1 MEQQTDEEQ
10 FTVQIGE
17 ETRTVKAGTTLE
29 EIARAYQDWYPE
41 EIVLA
46 YQDGRLV
53 ELRKKVKEDCRV
65 SFETTAGQA
74 GHDTY
79 ERSVCFL
86 MITAIY
92 DICDRADIEKV
103 RIHYTIGKGYYCT
116 VEGNQKVDQ
125 DFLNQ
130 VEARMREMVEM
141 DIPIKKRTIPT
152 DDAIALFGQQ
162 GMHDKEKLFRY
173 RTASR
178 VNVYRINDFEDYFY
192 GYMVPSTGYLRYFK
206 LYPYDEGFVLQLPDI
221 TQPTV
226 VPPFDPPEKL
236 FHVLQESTKW
246 GDMQGI
252 ETVGDLN
259 DRVTGGDVS
268 EVVLVQEALQEKKIA
283 EIAATIA
290 DSPSVKF
297 VLIAGPSSSGK
308 TTFSHRLAVQLRV
321 NGLTPHL
328 ITVDNYFVEREE
340 NPVDEN
346 GNLDFEC
353 LEAVDV
359 ALLNRQLTELLDGR
373 EVTMPT
379 FDFKTG
385 HKQYTNPPMKLREN
399 DVLVIEGIHCLNPR
413 LTPDLEDDSKFR
425 IYISA
430 LTQLNVDE
438 HNRIPTTDGRLI
450 RRIVRDSRTRGTSA
464 GETIK
469 RWDAVRKGEEQNI
482 FPFQEQADV
491 MFNSALIYEL
501 AVLKPYA
508 EAQLFGID
516 RDDPVYTE
524 AKRLL
529 KFLDYFVG
537 IGSEYVP
544 TNSLLREFIGGGCF
558 NVS

>member
-1 MEQQTDEEQ
+1 MEEEQ
-10 FTVQIGE
+10 YSVQIGE
-17 ETRTVKAGTTLE
+17 DTEIVKAGTTLQE
-29 EIARAYQDWYPE
+29 LARRYQDRYPD

-46 YQDGRLV
+46 YVNGRLE
-53 ELRKKVKEDCRV
+53 ELHKKIRQDCIV
-65 SFETTAGQA
+65 SFETTAGQT

-79 ERSVCFL
+79 DRSMCFL
-86 MITAIY
+86 LVTAIY
-92 DICDRADIEKV
+92 EVCDRADIDKV
-103 RIHYTIGKGYYCT
+103 RIHYSIGKGYYCT
-116 VEGNQKVDQ
+116 VEGRQTVDQ
-125 DFLNQ
+125 AFLDS
-130 VEARMREMVEM
+130 VDTRMRGMVK
-141 DIPIKKRTIPT
+141 DAVPIKKRTIPT
-152 DDAIALFGQQ
+152 EDAIALFGQQ

-173 RTASR
+173 RRSSR

-192 GYMVPSTGYLRYFK
+192 GYMVPDTGCLRYFK
-206 LYPYDEGFVLQLPDI
+206 LYLYDEGFVLQLPDI
-221 TQPTV
+221 TSPKV
-226 VPPFDPPEKL
+226 VPPFDPPRKL
-236 FHVLQESTKW
+236 FNVLKESTRW

-259 DRVTGGDVS
+259 DRITGGDVS

-283 EIAATIA
+283 DIAGQIA

-308 TTFSHRLAVQLRV
+308 TTFSHRLAVQLRAS
-321 NGLTPHL
+321 GMTPHL
-328 ITVDNYFVEREE
+328 ISVDNYFVEREE

-359 ALLNRQLTELLDGR
+359 ALLNRQLGELLEGR
-373 EVTMPT
+373 EVTMPS
-379 FDFKTG
+379 FDFVTG
-385 HKQYTNPPMKLREN
+385 HKEYTTPPLRLGES
-399 DVLVIEGIHCLNPR
+399 DVLVLEGIHCLNPR
-413 LTPDLEDDSKFR
+413 LTPDLDDASKFK

-438 HNRIPTTDGRLI
+438 HNRISTTDGRLI
-450 RRIVRDSRTRGTSA
+450 RRIVRDSRTRGTTA
-464 GETIK
+464 RETIA
-469 RWDAVRKGEEQNI
+469 RWDAVHRGEEQNI
-482 FPFQEQADV
+482 FPYQEQADV

-508 EAQLFGID
+508 EARLFDID
-516 RDDPVYTE
+516 REDPVYQE

-537 IGSEYVP
+537 IDSEYVP